1 MKRTTT
7 IIISSIVALV
17 IIVIGV
23 FESQKKPE
31 TVTTESAIQGDY
43 SKTSLSD
50 DPALAIDSDH
60 DGLRD
65 WEEVLWKTDSKIA
78 DTDGDGTNDG
88 DEVKA
93 GRNPLIAGPDDL
105 LQTPNATANATSG
118 VLALSATDK
127 FSISFFQKYM
137 IAKQKGAITSE
148 SAQAIINE
156 TLAEGSLNNRP
167 EITLIAPSAIKA
179 SADTS
184 PEAVKSYFN
193 ALGKIIITNSP
204 MTTSNELDLVQEILK
219 ERNVS
224 KEQELKK
231 IGVGYTNVYAESK
244 KMVVPA
250 SLVALHANFIN
261 SFNTLAVTITG
272 MSTLIEDPVA
282 GIQFVNE
289 YRTGTKLLGVALSE
303 ALVRIKENH
312 ITFGDKEY
320 GSMFAKNI

>member
-93 GRNPLIAGPDDL
+93 GRNPLIAGL
-105 LQTPNATANATSG
+105 
-118 VLALSATDK
+118 
-127 FSISFFQKYM
+127 
-137 IAKQKGAITSE
+137 
-148 SAQAIINE
+148 
-156 TLAEGSLNNRP
+156 
-167 EITLIAPSAIKA
+167 
-179 SADTS
+179 S
-184 PEAVKSYFN
+184 PECN
-193 ALGKIIITNSP
+193 LCH
-204 MTTSNELDLVQEILK
+204 TT
-219 ERNVS
+219 
-224 KEQELKK
+224 
-231 IGVGYTNVYAESK
+231 
-244 KMVVPA
+244 
-250 SLVALHANFIN
+250 
-261 SFNTLAVTITG
+261 
-272 MSTLIEDPVA
+272 
-282 GIQFVNE
+282 
-289 YRTGTKLLGVALSE
+289 LL
-303 ALVRIKENH
+303 
-312 ITFGDKEY
+312 
-320 GSMFAKNI
+320 